1 MGGLKTE
8 HQQMKTSMLR
18 LKWITPCF
26 SVTDSLETLK
36 KHLIDN
42 KSNSTSCQNEHLD
55 PKIFQDEESVIATH
69 ALMRTVPI
77 SRELLQATVWSKH
90 DFLFPT

>member
-1 MGGLKTE
+1 
-8 HQQMKTSMLR
+8 MKTSMHR
-18 LKWITPCF
+18 LKWITPCL

-55 PKIFQDEESVIATH
+55 PKISQDEKSKIATH
-69 ALMRTVPI
+69 TLTRTFQI
-77 SRELLQATVWSKH
+77 SQEFLQATIWSKYY
-90 DFLFPT
+90 FLFPT